1 MISNI
6 RTKLTHSENKI
17 VNKAVCIIREVSYF
31 LKYKFAKSTDS
42 EFQHLIGKK
51 KCIVCLAADYG
62 NLGDVAIT
70 YAQTKFLSQKFPD
83 YEIVDLPIS
92 KTLTHLRSLKKVCT
106 NDDIITLTG
115 GGYMGDLYFRSELL
129 RQLIFKV
136 FRKNRIISFP
146 QTADFSNTPLGQ
158 QMLSLAER
166 VYSKC
171 HHLELW
177 AREEKSYLFM
187 KDHFPKN
194 NVRLTPDIVMTL
206 NEFKNYEN
214 RKGVTYCLRNDKEKN
229 PNTDTTINKISEIL
243 KSNGDTIEIYDTH
256 IGDVCLEISQRMK
269 ELTKIWEQFKKSR
282 LVVTDRLH
290 GMIFAYITGTP
301 AIVLQNNNF
310 KVTECYKWI
319 CDCDYIHLLNDSKD
333 FTEFLT
339 KKYNN
344 TETGFTATHNN
355 ILEVFSTIKFS
366 NQ

>member
-1 MISNI
+1 MILNI
-6 RTKLTHSENKI
+6 RTNLSHPQNKI
-17 VNKAVCIIREVSYF
+17 VNKVVCMIREASYF
-31 LKYKFAKSTDS
+31 FRYKFTKSSDS
-42 EFQHLIGKK
+42 DFQHLVGKK

-83 YEIVDLPIS
+83 YEIVDFPIS
-92 KTLTHLRSLKKVCT
+92 KTLTHLKSLKKVCT

-158 QMLSLAER
+158 QILNQAER

-171 HHLELW
+171 LHMELW
-177 AREEKSYLFM
+177 AREEQSYLFM
-187 KDHFPKN
+187 KDHFLKN

-229 PNTDTTINKISEIL
+229 PTTDTTINKISEIL
-243 KSNGDTIEIYDTH
+243 KSNGDTIKIYDTH
-256 IGDVCLEISQRMK
+256 IGDVRLDIPQRMK
-269 ELTKIWEQFKKSR
+269 ELNKIWEQFQKSR
-282 LVVTDRLH
+282 LVITDRLH

-310 KVTECYKWI
+310 KVAECYKWI
-319 CDCDYIHLLNDSKD
+319 CDCGYIHLLKETDNI
-333 FTEFLT
+333 TEILT
-339 KKYNN
+339 SKYNN
-344 TETGFTATHNN
+344 TETGFTTTHNN
-355 ILEVFSTIKFS
+355 ILKAFNSIKF
-366 NQ
+366 NNL